1 MKNIKHVDINI
12 IRRFPTINFIGNDF
26 AIFHNVGSI
35 SLFDYPTRLNGA
47 CLALCLNGQSNI
59 RINLRE
65 YEMKPGVL
73 VITMP
78 EQILQQ
84 VDYTDDFTCILI
96 VVSERIV
103 NEVLPTIQQLLPL
116 FFRIKEEPCILLKA
130 EDIVAINEYYSFMQK
145 KVKLK
150 DNPFRREIAQ
160 GILLALF
167 YDIYAIYLGNQPPVK
182 KSKTR
187 KEELFDR
194 FIRAVGESY
203 KQERSVAFYADKLFL
218 TPKHLSTAI
227 KEVSGKTA
235 GEWIENSVILEAKA
249 LLKSSELS
257 IQEIS
262 DELHFANQSF
272 FGKYF
277 KQHTGMS
284 PKEYRQQ

>member
-1 MKNIKHVDINI
+1 MKSIKHIDINV
-12 IRRFPTINFIGNDF
+12 IRRFPTIDFIGNDF

-47 CLALCLNGQSNI
+47 CLALCMNGRSSI

-65 YEMKPGVL
+65 FEMEPGML
-73 VITMP
+73 VITLP

-84 VDYTDDFTCILI
+84 VNYTDDFTCILI

-103 NEVLPTIQQLLPL
+103 NEVLPTVQQLLPL
-116 FFRIKEEPCILLKA
+116 FFRLKEEPCILLNA
-130 EDIVAINEYYSFMQK
+130 EDIVMINEYYSFLQK
-145 KVKLK
+145 KAKSK

-167 YDIYAIYLGNQPPVK
+167 YDVYAIYLGNEPPEK
-182 KSKTR
+182 KPKTR

-194 FIRAVGESY
+194 FIRAVSESY
-203 KQERSVAFYADKLFL
+203 KKERSVSFYADKLFL
-218 TPKHLSTAI
+218 TPKHLSSAV

-249 LLKSSELS
+249 LLKSSDLS
-257 IQEIS
+257 IQEIA

-277 KQHTGMS
+277 KQHTGIS